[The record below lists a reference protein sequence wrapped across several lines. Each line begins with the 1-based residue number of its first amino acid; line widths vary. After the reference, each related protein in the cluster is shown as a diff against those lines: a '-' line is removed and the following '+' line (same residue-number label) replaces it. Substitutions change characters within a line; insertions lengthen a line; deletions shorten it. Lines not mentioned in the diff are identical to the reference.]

1 MTTSVQS
8 LTAPTDADLA
18 TLHDRLAAR
27 AESEHLLAVAYRMLD
42 TPIGSL
48 LIAATE
54 RGLVRVAFENEDI
67 DAVLAEL
74 ADHVSP
80 RILRAPRRLDQ
91 AATELDE
98 YFGHTRTRFDLPLD
112 LALTRG
118 FRGQVQAALTA
129 IPYGATATYGEV
141 AALVGR
147 PRAARAVGSACA
159 TNPLPIVLPCHRVVP
174 ADGTLGRY
182 RGCAPAKATLLSLES
197 A

>member
-1 MTTSVQS
+1 MSPTLTT
-8 LTAPTDADLA
+8 LTAPTDTELQR
-18 TLHDRLAAR
+18 LHDRLAAR

-54 RGLVRVAFENEDI
+54 RGLVRVAFENEDS

-80 RILRAPRRLDQ
+80 RILRDARRLDL

-98 YFGHTRTRFDLPLD
+98 YFAHARTTFDLPLD
-112 LALTRG
+112 FALTRG
-118 FRGQVQAALTA
+118 FRGEVQAALTA

-182 RGCAPAKATLLSLES
+182 RGCAPAKATLLSFES